1 MPARPSHIPHVVER
15 TTLQRMSATKGLPL
29 EKLYPSGKQTVAS
42 MIAKGWIERRS
53 DDQGRAVYRIT
64 AAGQE
69 ALKAPIPGN
78 R

>member
-1 MPARPSHIPHVVER
+1 MPARPSHIPHTVER
-15 TTLQRMSATKGLPL
+15 TTATRGLPF

-42 MIAKGWIERRS
+42 MIAKGWIEGRS
-53 DDQGRAVYRIT
+53 DDQGRAVYCIT
-64 AAGQE
+64 AAGQG